1 MALKWPTK
9 DTDEV
14 LDYTVDWTDRLAG
27 DIISTSIFYIDGSP
41 DDLIEMFDTFDDS
54 TTTIWVSGG
63 TDGIT
68 YNVLNR
74 ITTTGGRTYDQTVR
88 LKCKPR

>member
-1 MALKWPTK
+1 MVLKWPTK

-14 LDYTVDWTDRLAG
+14 LDYTVDWTARLAG
-27 DIISTSIFYIDGSP
+27 DTIATSTYFVPAGT
-41 DDLIEMFDTFDDS
+41 LVEAFDTFDDS
-54 TTTIWVSGG
+54 TTTIWLTGG
-63 TDGIT
+63 TDGEVFDI
-68 YNVLNR
+68 LNR